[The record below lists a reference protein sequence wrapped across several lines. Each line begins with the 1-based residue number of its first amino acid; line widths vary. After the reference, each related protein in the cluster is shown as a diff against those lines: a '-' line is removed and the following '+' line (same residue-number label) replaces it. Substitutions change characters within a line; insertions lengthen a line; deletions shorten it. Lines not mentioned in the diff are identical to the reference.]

1 MDKMISVHSKK
12 VTKESKNTKKKP
24 VKVVYIANPMKVNT
38 SAAEFRALVQEL
50 TGQDAKYPMMESSCV
65 GTECD
70 KNSKFKKGFYSKREM
85 TVTDK
90 DKVVHEDHHHH
101 HHVVDEVASNVHN
114 PNSEAAMTDNS
125 DLSFDDYGGGGED
138 FLPELLDNLPGSMAS
153 NLWYD

>member
-1 MDKMISVHSKK
+1 MLSVHSKK
-12 VTKESKNTKKKP
+12 VNKESKNTKKKP

-65 GTECD
+65 GAECD
-70 KNSKFKKGFYSKREM
+70 KNSKLKKGFYLSQSPP
-85 TVTDK
+85 DK

-101 HHVVDEVASNVHN
+101 HDVVDEMANNVHN
-114 PNSEAAMTDNS
+114 PDSEAAMTDNL
-125 DLSFDDYGGGGED
+125 DLSFEDYGGGGED
-138 FLPELLDNLPGSMAS
+138 FVPELLDNLPGLVAS